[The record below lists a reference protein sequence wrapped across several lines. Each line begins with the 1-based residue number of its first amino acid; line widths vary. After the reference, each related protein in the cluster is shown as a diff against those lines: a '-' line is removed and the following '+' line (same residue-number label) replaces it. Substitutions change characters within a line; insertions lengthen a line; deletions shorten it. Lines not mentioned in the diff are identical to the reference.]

1 MVGNLAVWLNGQ
13 TRWSRS
19 MKLLYAGYGL
29 SGAYAGRGNGCYS
42 VPPEPLAALAKGG
55 EWMGTERKGR

>member
-1 MVGNLAVWLNGQ
+1 
-13 TRWSRS
+13 

-29 SGAYAGRGNGCYS
+29 SGAYAGMGNGCYS